1 MQRTY
6 ARFIQFIHFSHGPG
20 EPMNATSRTSE
31 TSSAHRRQAPQA
43 HALDTTSHEAR
54 AMSRPYFA
62 PDPVDPLLTTREAA
76 LRLGVSLRTVQLWV
90 EAGTLPAGRTPG
102 GHRRIRLSAVEALA
116 QRSGL
121 RPAMSA
127 IGQPLAAE
135 QPADVLLIAATAD
148 QLHQWQLLLAPY
160 GRSITIRGADNGYTG
175 MLQLGRKAPDLL
187 ITDLVMPDV
196 DGYAMLRTLSSLPEY
211 SRLHVLAMTGLSP
224 RSIAERGGVPERVRV
239 MHHPVDLG
247 AVREWVGSELQRL
260 GRRVGDTAL

>member
-1 MQRTY
+1 MQLTFADY
-6 ARFIQFIHFSHGPG
+6 SQGPDL
-20 EPMNATSRTSE
+20 PMNATSRTSE
-31 TSSAHRRQAPQA
+31 QTAPRRQALQA
-43 HALDTTSHEAR
+43 DAIEPNPNEAR

-127 IGQPLAAE
+127 IGQPLSTE
-135 QPADVLLIAATAD
+135 QPADVLLIAATSD
-148 QLHQWQLLLAPY
+148 QLHQWQQLLSPF
-160 GRSITIRGADNGYTG
+160 GRNITLRGADNGYTG

-211 SRLHVLAMTGLSP
+211 ARLHVLAMTGLTP
-224 RSIAERGGVPERVRV
+224 RSIAERGGVPERVKV

-247 AVREWVGSELQRL
+247 AVREWVGGELQRL
-260 GRRVGDTAL
+260 GRRVAEATA